1 MRLPK
6 KVAAL
11 ISHVE
16 EYAARYAV
24 LAIGVLTPA
33 SGWLGTL
40 AAHAGGVNT
49 STGRALLGMSSA
61 AAVALTGAM
70 FLKNLGHYQIVRD
83 FDSAFDIEPPD
94 DGAATTPVVPDGG
107 A

>member
-1 MRLPK
+1 MPK
-6 KVAAL
+6 QVIAL

-24 LAIGVLTPA
+24 LAIAVLTPA

-49 STGRALLGMSSA
+49 STGRALMGLSSA
-61 AAVALTGAM
+61 AAVGLVGAT
-70 FLKNLGHYQIVRD
+70 FLRGLGHYQIVRD
-83 FDSAFDIEPPD
+83 FDQAFGIDPPE
-94 DGAATTPVVPDGG
+94 DGANAKPLPPEDG